1 MLGLASAPTPEDRAR
16 MEEERKAL
24 REHLLRVLLTSEAR
38 QRLNNIRMV
47 KPELARMVED
57 QLIRL
62 ASEGK
67 LNRAL
72 TDEELKKLLAALQPP
87 KKEFRIRWV

>member
-1 MLGLASAPTPEDRAR
+1 MASAPTPEDRAR